1 MKYNSSLLTGSSIEP
16 ESPHI
21 IEEPPSDMRCKLWL
35 FDRTDESIYQER
47 GSIVGNSDG
56 GIFTITVKNAFFE
69 TLYITE
75 KILDNK
81 VETTLSLKQQNNVPD
96 ELIKKQAGLEA
107 NLLLHKNFKICTD
120 RSYKFKLWLF
130 RFEGQ

>member
-1 MKYNSSLLTGSSIEP
+1 MKYNSSLLTGSSNEP
-16 ESPHI
+16 ESPHH

-47 GSIVGNSDG
+47 GSIVANSDG
-56 GIFTITVKNAFFE
+56 GAITITVKNAFFE

-75 KILDNK
+75 KRLDNK
-81 VETTLSLKQQNNVPD
+81 VEMTLSLKQQNNVPD

-107 NLLLHKNFKICTD
+107 NLLLHKNFKICPD
-120 RSYKFKLWLF
+120 R
-130 RFEGQ
+130 